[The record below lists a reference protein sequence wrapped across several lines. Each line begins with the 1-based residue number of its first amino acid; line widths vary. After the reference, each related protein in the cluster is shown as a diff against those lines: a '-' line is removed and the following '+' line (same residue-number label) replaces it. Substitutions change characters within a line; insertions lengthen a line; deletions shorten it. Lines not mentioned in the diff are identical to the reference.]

1 MATLTLQPPRGRCM
15 AWISRALPGLQAGL
29 GQAQNTFEL
38 VSNAAQTL
46 EKRWQEPE
54 D

>member
-1 MATLTLQPPRGRCM
+1 MHGLDKP
-15 AWISRALPGLQAGL
+15 LPGLQAGL

>member
-1 MATLTLQPPRGRCM
+1 MATLTLQPARGRCM
-15 AWISRALPGLQAGL
+15 AWLQAGL
-29 GQAQNTFEL
+29 GQAQNTSEL